1 MKNTDFRRYMDKLA
15 IGMHRLKNKKE
26 IRSYIT
32 WDTKTKNQKLKFVI
46 SIKNK
51 DQINRFYFDPDSRED
66 VRTLQILKSEIEEQL
81 SRMKGN

>member
-51 DQINRFYFDPDSRED
+51 DQINRFYFDPDSKED
-66 VRTLQILKSEIEEQL
+66 IVALQNLKQKLKSDFP
-81 SRMKGN
+81 K